1 MVLAV
6 YPEPEPMTNSPPAPP
21 KTAWISRAWTIAQ
34 PILLRETIVIL
45 QSVIQGGKVL
55 LGRLE
60 TRSGQLQL
68 PPPTPESSYLLK
80 AQPWL
85 QSVGR
90 KWWQLMTWLRG
101 KLPQAW
107 QGKLTETGLTAIFIG
122 ILLIFL
128 WPGPSQSSATPP
140 PPKTRPT
147 PTLAPPPAQTTV
159 LVKPRPA
166 PNARLPVELAP
177 EQPPS
182 ETPPAEIIEP
192 EPPPETDLI
201 GTAPP
206 TIGDQPALGTPVEPT
221 LATAPAEAI
230 SPGGA
235 EIEVPEP
242 GIAVEEAPIVPQLS
256 PGEAALADA
265 QNQLLGISD
274 RYRPGL
280 VADLVLDQTTGAARL
295 TFNPAWYDLSPSAQD
310 GLAQE
315 LWQRSH
321 ELEFA
326 KLLITD
332 TAGQVLVRPPII
344 GQKPVI
350 VHRVATVP

>member
-1 MVLAV
+1 MS
-6 YPEPEPMTNSPPAPP
+6 NSPPAPP
-21 KTAWISRAWTIAQ
+21 KTAWISRVWTIAQ
-34 PILLRETIVIL
+34 PVLVRESIVIL
-45 QSVIQGGKVL
+45 QSVIKGGEIL
-55 LGRLE
+55 LSRLE

-68 PPPTPESSYLLK
+68 PAPSPESSYLLK
-80 AQPWL
+80 AQPWFQTL
-85 QSVGR
+85 GA
-90 KWWQLMTWLRG
+90 KWWQLMAWLRG
-101 KLPQAW
+101 KLPSAW

-128 WPGPSQSSATPP
+128 WPGPSQSPATPP

-147 PTLAPPPAQTTV
+147 PILAPPPAQTTV

-166 PNARLPVELAP
+166 PNALPPVELAP
-177 EQPPS
+177 EQTPS
-182 ETPPAEIIEP
+182 ETPPTEIIEP
-192 EPPPETDLI
+192 EPPPETNLI

-206 TIGDQPALGTPVEPT
+206 TISDQPDLETPVEPT
-221 LATAPAEAI
+221 LTPAPAEAI
-230 SPGGA
+230 PPGGA
-235 EIEVPEP
+235 AIEVPEP
-242 GIAVEEAPIVPQLS
+242 VIAVEDAPIVPQLS
-256 PGEAALADA
+256 PAEAALADA

-274 RYRPGL
+274 RYRHGL